1 MENWMKEIGVCLH
14 IAELGVK
21 PEMFDGIAKGSF
33 ILDGGYRKLTHEE
46 IVQILKE
53 SMQEDSYEKTY
64 FITFNGDIYY
74 DRTFS

>member
-14 IAELGVK
+14 IAELGVT

-53 SMQEDSYEKTY
+53 SM
-64 FITFNGDIYY
+64 
-74 DRTFS
+74 